1 VTRLPFSGLP
11 AQAWS
16 RLATA
21 AAYTALAV
29 ILLAVAWAAYA
40 TGGQDF
46 RGYYA
51 AARVVA
57 QGGDPY
63 DYQLVANELVRATG
77 RAGNNPFYYP
87 PWLAVL
93 LVPLS
98 LLPYETARL
107 VWLAGC
113 LGSFLILTCLIRRCL
128 DWPKAGWR
136 TALVAIPLVYP
147 LAWIALRAEQVT
159 LALACLL
166 PLAVW
171 ALARRRDVVCG
182 LALALLLTKPNVT
195 FLPLALVL
203 IYVVSQRRW
212 RVMAAFGATT
222 VVLLASSAWLLPS
235 LWQHL
240 GQTGFGQGLWLGL
253 DGPAVTTGQRI
264 NATMRDWL
272 ATYGF
277 PSWIVI
283 PAYVAGIALAG
294 WLASASWSGRMSP
307 VGIVQWG
314 VVAGFLITPYAMEY
328 DYILMAVAIVALWR
342 STLALRS
349 WRLLAAAA
357 LWLAFYA
364 FQPSIRWMS
373 DAYWLPLIILALSII
388 TAGRWNRWSPPESA
402 RSSQSRMTNAGDTP
416 ST

>member
-1 VTRLPFSGLP
+1 VTRLPFSGLS
-11 AQAWS
+11 ARAWS

-21 AAYTALAV
+21 GAYTALAV
-29 ILLAVAWAAYA
+29 ILLATAWAAYA
-40 TGGQDF
+40 SGGQDF

-51 AARVVA
+51 AAKVVA

-77 RAGNNPFYYP
+77 RAGNNPYYYP
-87 PWLAVL
+87 PWLAVML
-93 LVPLS
+93 APLS

-113 LGSFLILTCLIRRCL
+113 LGSFIILALLIRRCF

-136 TALVAIPLVYP
+136 TAIMAMSLIYP

-159 LALACLL
+159 LAVACLL

-182 LALALLLTKPNVT
+182 VALALLLTKPNVT
-195 FLPLALVL
+195 FLPLALLL
-203 IYVVSQRRW
+203 IYVVGQRRW
-212 RVMAAFGATT
+212 RVMAAFGTMTLA
-222 VVLLASSAWLLPS
+222 LLALSAWFLPS

-240 GQTGFGQGLWLGL
+240 GQAGFGQGLWEGL
-253 DGPAVTTGQRI
+253 DGPGVTSGQRI
-264 NATMRDWL
+264 NATLRDWL
-272 ATYGF
+272 ATFGL
-277 PSWIVI
+277 PPWTAI
-283 PAYVAGIALAG
+283 PAYVAAIAWAG
-294 WLASASWSGRMSP
+294 WLAFASWKGRWSP
-307 VGIVQWG
+307 ALIGQRG

-328 DYILMAVAIVALWR
+328 DYILMAVAVVALWR
-342 STLALRS
+342 ATLALRS

-373 DAYWLPLIILALSII
+373 DAYWLPLILLALGIVSSVRRS
-388 TAGRWNRWSPPESA
+388 GWSPSSRAKSNRGQPAIGGAAPSA
-402 RSSQSRMTNAGDTP
+402 
-416 ST
+416 